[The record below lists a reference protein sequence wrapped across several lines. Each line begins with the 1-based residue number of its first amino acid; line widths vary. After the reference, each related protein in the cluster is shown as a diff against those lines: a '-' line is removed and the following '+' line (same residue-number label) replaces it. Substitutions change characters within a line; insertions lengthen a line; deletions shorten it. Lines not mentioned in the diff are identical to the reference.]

1 MSETKTDLLY
11 SKDHEWVRVEGEEA
25 VMGIS
30 DYAQEQLSDIVYVE
44 YTVDVGDEVSK
55 GDSVSAV
62 ESVKAAA
69 DVYSPISGTIS
80 AINEELP
87 DTPELINSDPYGEAW
102 MIKIKMADP
111 SEVEA
116 LKDPEAYEAYCE
128 ERDH

>member
-1 MSETKTDLLY
+1 MEIPKDLRYTD
-11 SKDHEWVRVEGEEA
+11 SDEWVRVEGDEA
-25 VMGIS
+25 IMGIS

-69 DVYSPISGTIS
+69 DVYSSISGTIS
-80 AINEELP
+80 AVNEELP
-87 DTPELINSDPYGEAW
+87 DTPELINTDPYGEAW
-102 MIKIKMADP
+102 MVKIKMKDP

-116 LKDPEAYEAYCE
+116 LKDSQAYEAYCE